1 LLALLDKSHVVFCR
15 GDVSG
20 TKITGDGELLPVFA
34 VMLASSFIA
43 RLLLLSAQAKER

>member
-1 LLALLDKSHVVFCR
+1 MFAFGSLIGGLASVLAN
-15 GDVSG
+15 
-20 TKITGDGELLPVFA
+20 GELLPVFA